1 MPKLTPSNNNYINI
15 PLSQI
20 KETGNIRTDYN
31 QEKIIELA
39 NSILKN
45 GLLNPLTVKKMENPD
60 EYGNV
65 QFELVCGHRRK
76 RALEYLCS
84 QGNDFNNVTVFVKS
98 GLKNRMQLI
107 ENIQREN
114 LSPEEVEAAI
124 REMIDEG
131 MTQTEIAQET
141 SKPLSWISDSLAG
154 AKVRD
159 TAEAAGINTD
169 GLGTKA
175 LSQLRSIPEEEIP
188 AAVSDLK
195 EHGGTVKRATE
206 IQNQKKL
213 DKAADSILKKPKPVT
228 ITVEKAVEIIS
239 DYNSR
244 MTQTYKSG
252 LPYHLLQRFTQDIIA
267 LFRSI

>member
-1 MPKLTPSNNNYINI
+1 MPKLTPSNGNYINV

-20 KETGNIRTDYN
+20 HETGNVRKNYDE
-31 QEKIIELA
+31 EKIQQLA

-45 GLLNPLTVKKMENPD
+45 GLLNPLTVKRLPELD
-60 EYGNV
+60 EYGNA

-84 QGNDFNNVTVFVKS
+84 TGNDFNNVTVFIKQGAKS
-98 GLKNRMQLI
+98 RMQLI
-107 ENIQREN
+107 ENIQRED
-114 LSPEEVEAAI
+114 LSPEEVEAAL
-124 REMIDEG
+124 RQMIDEG
-131 MTQTEIAQET
+131 MTQTEIALET
-141 SKPLSWISDSLAG
+141 SKSLSWVSDSLAG

-175 LSQLRSIPEEEIP
+175 LSQLRSIPQEEIP
-188 AAVSDLK
+188 AAVNDLK
-195 EHGGTVKRATE
+195 EHGGTVKKATE

-213 DKAADSILKKPKPVT
+213 DKAADSIMKEPKPVT
-228 ITVEKAVEIIS
+228 ITVEKAIEIIL
-239 DYNSR
+239 DYRSR
-244 MTQTYKSG
+244 MTRTYSSG
-252 LPYHLLQRFTQDIIA
+252 MPSSLLYRFTNDIIA